1 MALQEEEEGE
11 EEERLYSYSL
21 IITFECTQ
29 MMYLMKPKPEKKQSF
44 PEDSSN
50 KMFTIVLVQQL

>member
-1 MALQEEEEGE
+1 LQEEEEGE

-29 MMYLMKPKPEKKQSF
+29 MMYLMKLKPEKNNPFLKTHPTKCS
-44 PEDSSN
+44 P
-50 KMFTIVLVQQL
+50 